1 MLNTSFI
8 TSLKKSY
15 KTKEDERFKII
26 NLSNPIL
33 HESKRIIFALH
44 RKENKKANAE
54 LKKLE
59 TKISA
64 MQKKFG
70 QERLEKEGS
79 YKAAIE
85 EYLEAKLF
93 YNWLN
98 GIKID
103 EIKTLKLNHDS
114 YLGALSDLCGEI
126 ARFCINEAAKHNLKA
141 VDKSFSDVSKII
153 SSLTEFDFTGYL
165 RTKYDQSRNHLRK
178 IEQINYEINLKKQ

>member
-1 MLNTSFI
+1 MLNTSLI
-8 TSLKKSY
+8 NYLKKLY

-33 HESKRIIFALH
+33 HDSKRIIFALH
-44 RKENKKANAE
+44 RNENKKAETE

-70 QERLEKEGS
+70 WERLEKEGS

-93 YNWLN
+93 FNWLN
-98 GIKID
+98 DKKIEKIK
-103 EIKTLKLNHDS
+103 KLKLSHNS

-126 ARFCINEAAKHNLKA
+126 ARFCINEAAKHNLIA
-141 VDKSFSDVSKII
+141 VEKSFKDVSTIV

-178 IEQINYEINLKKQ
+178 IEQINYEVNLKK